1 MSETYYKAGKIV
13 RQSFLL
19 LFALVFLEIIAGQF
33 INTQFINTDDKI
45 LSLPALLMLIPV
57 VNGVGGNIGSILG
70 ARLTSG
76 LHVGYIEPKYND
88 KNLRKNILLALALGG
103 SVFAIMGVI
112 IYVITP
118 ILHLDVEFSL
128 WKLLVIFIGSGLMQI
143 IVLCCICVFSALIA
157 YRKGLDPDNIVTP
170 IVTTFGDFIG
180 ISSILA
186 ISLIVGIY

>member
-33 INTQFINTDDKI
+33 INTNSRI

-70 ARLTSG
+70 SRLTSG

-128 WKLLVIFIGSGLMQI
+128 WKLLIIFIGSGFMLIMT
-143 IVLCCICVFSALIA
+143 LCCICVFSALIT

-170 IVTTFGDFIG
+170 IVTTLGDFIG

-186 ISLIVGIY
+186 MSLIVGIF

>member
-19 LFALVFLEIIAGQF
+19 LLGLVFIEIIAGQF
-33 INTQFINTDDKI
+33 INTNKTI
-45 LSLPALLMLIPV
+45 LSIPALLMLIPV

-103 SVFAIMGVI
+103 SVFTIMGVI

-143 IVLCCICVFSALIA
+143 IVLCSICVFSALIT
-157 YRKGLDPDNIVTP
+157 YRKGLDPDNFVTP